1 MNETN
6 AFSIEMMNKMMKGIS
21 ENSDLLQL
29 LIQIVDIQ
37 EKGIQ
42 DIKSDTS
49 EIKSET
55 KTMNAKLDVIVEKLD
70 KLQDSFNDLKQENR
84 GLEQKITLMVSKLT
98 HIEKSIDSEELEDYY
113 ALCQSLYNNWDQ
125 LEDLTRKFIPISEY
139 LFSKLQKYNKPDYSP
154 VIIELCRAIENEFL
168 LKIFR
173 KYTLDVIKRKGASR
187 IDTFLSTDRA
197 SKYLCNKTGVFV
209 KAISKAAIK
218 SSKPEYTLGQMNTI
232 LSLMNDKSVVS
243 QSLLLQDFE
252 SYLASETVTKDLLN
266 IQHIKDINNLVENY
280 RNPSAHPE
288 MMSLDKAQECK
299 EIMPERLDYLMD
311 CVKK

>member
-6 AFSIEMMNKMMKGIS
+6 AFSIEMMNKIIKGVS
-21 ENSDLLQL
+21 ENSDILQL
-29 LIQIVDIQ
+29 LIQSVDIQ

-42 DIKSDTS
+42 DIKSD
-49 EIKSET
+49 
-55 KTMNAKLDVIVEKLD
+55 D
-70 KLQDSFNDLKQENR
+70 
-84 GLEQKITLMVSKLT
+84 LEQKITLMVSKLT
-98 HIEKSIDSEELEDYY
+98 HIEKSIESEELEDYY
-113 ALCQSLYNNWDQ
+113 GLCQSLYNNWDQ
-125 LEDLTRKFIPISEY
+125 FDDLTRKFIPISEY

-173 KYTLDVIKRKGASR
+173 KYTLDVIKRKGSSI

-218 SSKPEYTLGQMNTI
+218 GSKPEYTLGQMNTI
-232 LSLMNDKSVVS
+232 LSLMNDKNVVS
-243 QSLLLQDFE
+243 QSPLLQDFE

-266 IQHIKDINNLVENY
+266 IQYIKNINNIVENY
-280 RNPSAHPE
+280 RNPSTHPE

-299 EIMPERLDYLMD
+299 EIIPAIITPISNTLSWFNYSILTLHPP
-311 CVKK
+311 KWA